1 MTKDQIFDT
10 LERSAQQIL
19 PDLGGSVQ
27 RTDSFDALGIN
38 SLDLA
43 DIAIATLDK
52 LQLDI
57 PLNELAGAKTFGE
70 LADTIHAKS

>member
-1 MTKDQIFDT
+1 M
-10 LERSAQQIL
+10 
-19 PDLGGSVQ
+19 
-27 RTDSFDALGIN
+27 N

-43 DIAIATLDK
+43 EIVIATLDK